1 MYKFSLG
8 AVLNHRKFLEE
19 NLQKELGALKRA
31 LADEKKK
38 LADLKNARQQS
49 SAELLQKQQK
59 AMTVS
64 ENLLYIRFIEQLFE
78 RLKKQNLK
86 VCEAEQIVE
95 SKREDLVEAVKK
107 RKAME
112 ILKEKGLKKYNQK
125 LLLDEQNFMNEM
137 ASVRF
142 KRKM

>member
-1 MYKFSLG
+1 M
-8 AVLNHRKFLEE
+8 EE

-38 LADLKNARQQS
+38 LADLKNARQQL
-49 SAELLQKQQK
+49 SAELWQKQQK

-64 ENLLYIRFIEQLFE
+64 ENLLYVRFIEQLFE
-78 RLKKQNLK
+78 RRKKQNLK

-95 SKREDLVEAVKK
+95 SKRKDLVEAVKK

-112 ILKEKGLKKYNQK
+112 ILKEKGLKKYKQK

>member
-78 RLKKQNLK
+78 RLKKKNLK

>member
-49 SAELLQKQQK
+49 STELRQKQQK

-64 ENLLYIRFIEQLFE
+64 ENLLYVRFIEQLFE
-78 RLKKQNLK
+78 RLKKQHLK

-95 SKREDLVEAVKK
+95 SKRGDLVEAVKK

-112 ILKEKGLKKYNQK
+112 ILKEKGLKKYKQK

-142 KRKM
+142 KSKM